1 MELGN
6 GSMLGRLPADAFK
19 KGRGEKKK
27 NGKGLVFKM
36 CHTMSRES
44 ASLLRRRGCWED
56 HPAVRN
62 TQRQVLALA
71 FDTRSLSALHLHAN
85 KPKKMFSP

>member
-1 MELGN
+1 
-6 GSMLGRLPADAFK
+6 
-19 KGRGEKKK
+19 
-27 NGKGLVFKM
+27 
-36 CHTMSRES
+36 MSRES
-44 ASLLRRRGCWED
+44 ASLWRRGGCWED

-71 FDTRSLSALHLHAN
+71 FDTRPLSALHLHTN